1 MNYPYGKSRLSRHFC
16 VSPVLYKD
24 LFISSFILHELI
36 PMAYSDFNLSK
47 FKKDFT
53 IHINEEVDLFASVE
67 PIPISDQLTN
77 TLEETT
83 ELALAINTEKARSE
97 MMITPILLE
106 VRRKANYQISL
117 FSGTDFNVDS
127 EKGLN
132 GYCDFLI
139 SRSQEQLTI
148 NAPVMIIVEAKNEN
162 IKGGLGQCM
171 AAMLAAQIFNQQEGN
186 EIKTIYGAVTTG
198 DIWKFLKL
206 EGTNLWADLNNYY
219 INEVNK
225 ILGIL
230 CQATP
235 G

>member
-1 MNYPYGKSRLSRHFC
+1 
-16 VSPVLYKD
+16 
-24 LFISSFILHELI
+24 
-36 PMAYSDFNLSK
+36 MAYSDFTLSTFKNK
-47 FKKDFT
+47 FK
-53 IHINEEVDLFASVE
+53 IHINEQTDLLANIE
-67 PIPISDQLTN
+67 PIKISDTLTN

-97 MMITPILLE
+97 MIITPILLE

-117 FSGTDFNVDS
+117 FSGTEFNVEP

-132 GYCDFLI
+132 GYCDFVI
-139 SRSQEQLTI
+139 SRSKEQLTI

-171 AAMLAAQIFNQQEGN
+171 AAMLAAQIFNEQQSN
-186 EIKTIYGAVTTG
+186 QIKTIYGAVTTG

-206 EGTNLWADLNNYY
+206 ENANLFVDLNNYY
-219 INEVNK
+219 IKEVNK

-230 CQATP
+230 HQ
-235 G
+235 GIQG